1 MVGAFA
7 SVFVF
12 NFQEGSNQWSLV
24 MDSLFCYHIVLLFV
38 AAIAFCLLWIGFATP
53 GWFVVTVQEETAR
66 KEYTVSSVNRYGLL
80 YIIFTI
86 LWAFLTWP
94 VRRV

>member
-1 MVGAFA
+1 
-7 SVFVF
+7 
-12 NFQEGSNQWSLV
+12 

-66 KEYTVSSVNRYGLL
+66 KEYTVSSVNRYALI
-80 YIIFTI
+80 YFIFVI
-86 LWAFLTWP
+86 LSTFDMVCASCLEQTSESMI
-94 VRRV
+94 VNTSM